1 MDAGLT
7 PKARATLA
15 CPTFLTKSFN
25 EIFSTAYTSGVYERG
40 ILADGYSHINQ
51 KIRRRL
57 FLMTI
62 KEANGS
68 STNISLRLIIPK

>member
-25 EIFSTAYTSGVYERG
+25 KIFSTAYTSGVYERR
-40 ILADGYSHINQ
+40 ILADGYTHINQ
-51 KIRRRL
+51 KY
-57 FLMTI
+57 
-62 KEANGS
+62 ANGYF
-68 STNISLRLIIPK
+68 K